1 MQDFK
6 TVQCFEEDTL
16 IVPLV
21 ALASSTKVGLVHFYT
36 TELHQLA

>member
-1 MQDFK
+1 MQEFE
-6 TVQCFEEDTL
+6 TVKCFEEDTL

-36 TELHQLA
+36 TEFHQLA